1 MNYEIKGQIKLSTD
15 IDFTTHST
23 YYADYN
29 DAVDNYILTYGGV
42 AKDIAQLGGEF
53 VISLIQWNDNSTFV
67 MLKRH
72 TLNTTINN
80 D

>member
-15 IDFTTHST
+15 IDFTTQSA
-23 YYADYN
+23 YYTDYN
-29 DAVDNYILTYGGV
+29 EAIDYYVQTYGDV
-42 AKDIAQLGGEF
+42 AKDIALIGGEF
-53 VISLIQWNDNSTFV
+53 VISLIQWNDDNTFV